1 MNDFIV
7 ASTNILRQP
16 ILTIKTLKHMLRISK
31 LLKKEGYSRPLT
43 KDIWTMHARAG
54 FLIVH
59 MEDGTRY
66 TYNTRTSEFLD

>member
-16 ILTIKTLKHMLRISK
+16 ILTIKTLKHMLCISK

-43 KDIWTMHARAG
+43 KEIWTMHARAG

-59 MEDGTRY
+59 MTDGTRY

>member
-43 KDIWTMHARAG
+43 KDIWMVHAHAG
-54 FLIVH
+54 FLIVY

-66 TYNTRTSEFLD
+66 TYNTRTSDFLD